1 MMEKIIL
8 ELDLGFK
15 KKIQISLIKIQINSN
30 KFKSI

>member
-1 MMEKIIL
+1 MEKIIP

-30 KFKSI
+30 QFN